1 MAAPIG
7 VDEYMAAL
15 PEEMRAALEQLR
27 QTIRSAAP
35 EATETISYRMPAFKV
50 GGRVLVYYA
59 AFKKHCSLFPAS
71 GRVIEDLRAELEP
84 FEVRKG
90 TIRFRPD
97 APLPA
102 ALVER
107 IVAARMREIEA
118 RAAGAGGTRVAGT

>member
-1 MAAPIG
+1 MAALAG
-7 VDEYMAAL
+7 VEEYMSAL

-50 GGRVLVYYA
+50 RGRVLVYYA
-59 AFKKHCSLFPAS
+59 AFSRHCSLFPAS
-71 GRVIEDLRAELEP
+71 MKVIEDLRAALEP
-84 FEVRKG
+84 FDVSKG

-102 ALVER
+102 ALVEK
-107 IVAARMREIEA
+107 IVAARLAEIEG
-118 RAAGAGGTRVAGT
+118 RAAGPGGKRAAET